1 MVDGCPTEA
10 IEGSMPSEFLDGV
23 RIEISAPARRSRR
36 TSTFP
41 RLTLL
46 LRRYS
51 MSRRLLWIAAF
62 GLLASFTLGSPSQAA
77 STLVTTS
84 ATLNSG
90 NATTYTGLVV
100 TYTTAAGGFTSLT
113 LTSNGTLSSTFPA
126 PPFTSTITLTPTP
139 ATETVTSS
147 YSPSSFGVSL
157 TESYSF
163 TVPVPITTAQAT
175 VMIKSI
181 FFVESTGAH
190 VAPTA
195 SSLTFSGGALAI
207 PEPASMSLLGI
218 GMAGFFAFRR
228 FFSKRNADV

>member
-1 MVDGCPTEA
+1 
-10 IEGSMPSEFLDGV
+10 
-23 RIEISAPARRSRR
+23 
-36 TSTFP
+36 
-41 RLTLL
+41 
-46 LRRYS
+46 
-51 MSRRLLWIAAF
+51 MSKRLLWIAVL
-62 GLLASFTLGSPSQAA
+62 GLIASFTLGSPSQAA

-84 ATLNSG
+84 ATLNTG
-90 NATTYTGLVV
+90 NATLYTGLVV
-100 TYTTAAGGFTSLT
+100 TYTTAAGSFTSLT
-113 LTSNGTLSSTFPA
+113 LTSNGTLSSTFPT
-126 PPFTSTITLTPTP
+126 PPLQSTITLTPAAGP
-139 ATETVTSS
+139 ETVTSS
-147 YSPSSFGVSL
+147 YSPSSYGVSL

-181 FFVESTGAH
+181 YFVESTGAH

-195 SSLTFSGGALAI
+195 DSLTFSGPQAI